1 MADGVVYVSGTLPF
15 DKDNNVVHV
24 GDAAAQTRHV
34 LETIKGVVEAAGG
47 SMHDVTFNMIML
59 TDWANY
65 AKVNEVYAEYF
76 PGEARALLHSMRAG
90 KARCADRDRQHRPR
104 RPIAPTRAGQPARRR
119 PAGRPRGGSDMHYEL
134 HGRMEPDAPTLVL
147 SSGLGGAAFWTPQLP
162 ALTQDYRVL
171 VYDQLGTNRSP
182 ANLPAGYSIESMAV
196 ELLELLDTLGIRRC
210 HFIGHALGGLI
221 GLQIALLRPQLLQSL
236 VPINAWSS
244 PNPHSA
250 RCFAVRLKLL
260 HDSGPAAY
268 VQAQSLFL
276 YPADWIA
283 ANSER
288 LARDDAHALAHF
300 PPTMNLVRR
309 IEALL
314 AFDIE
319 AELPRITTPT
329 LLIANRDDML
339 VPWQRSQHLADNMP
353 NAQLALLNYGG
364 HASSVSDS
372 EPFNQILL
380 DHLAEQ
386 CGQVAAA

>member
-1 MADGVVYVSGTLPF
+1 
-15 DKDNNVVHV
+15 
-24 GDAAAQTRHV
+24 
-34 LETIKGVVEAAGG
+34 
-47 SMHDVTFNMIML
+47 
-59 TDWANY
+59 
-65 AKVNEVYAEYF
+65 
-76 PGEARALLHSMRAG
+76 
-90 KARCADRDRQHRPR
+90 
-104 RPIAPTRAGQPARRR
+104 
-119 PAGRPRGGSDMHYEL
+119 MHYEL

-147 SSGLGGAAFWTPQLP
+147 SSGLGGAAAFWTPQLP

-171 VYDQLGTNRSP
+171 VYDQRGTGRSP
-182 ANLPAGYSIESMAV
+182 ANLPAGYSIGSMAV

-210 HFIGHALGGLI
+210 HFIGHALGGLV

-250 RCFAVRLKLL
+250 RCFAVRLNLL
-260 HDSGPAAY
+260 RDSGPAAY

-283 ANSER
+283 ANGER

-300 PPTMNLVRR
+300 PPTTNLVRR

-319 AELPRITTPT
+319 AELSRISTPT

-339 VPWQRSQHLADNMP
+339 VPWQRSRHLAERLP
-353 NAQLALLNYGG
+353 NARLQLLEYGG

-372 EPFNQILL
+372 APFNRLL
-380 DHLAEQ
+380 LEHLAQ
-386 CGQVAAA
+386 MRDQAATAA

>member
-1 MADGVVYVSGTLPF
+1 M
-15 DKDNNVVHV
+15 
-24 GDAAAQTRHV
+24 
-34 LETIKGVVEAAGG
+34 
-47 SMHDVTFNMIML
+47 
-59 TDWANY
+59 
-65 AKVNEVYAEYF
+65 
-76 PGEARALLHSMRAG
+76 
-90 KARCADRDRQHRPR
+90 
-104 RPIAPTRAGQPARRR
+104 
-119 PAGRPRGGSDMHYEL
+119 
-134 HGRMEPDAPTLVL
+134 
-147 SSGLGGAAFWTPQLP
+147 
-162 ALTQDYRVL
+162 
-171 VYDQLGTNRSP
+171 
-182 ANLPAGYSIESMAV
+182 
-196 ELLELLDTLGIRRC
+196 
-210 HFIGHALGGLI
+210 
-221 GLQIALLRPQLLQSL
+221 QIALLRPQLLQSL

-339 VPWQRSQHLADNMP
+339 VPWQRSQHLADVMP